1 MLSDPIAD
9 LLTRIRNAFA
19 AKHKTIEAPHS
30 KLKENLLKILKDN
43 QYIKEVKVIGKKPK
57 AKLAITLRYP
67 QQQAAVSNLTRIS
80 KPGRRVYVSVSDL
93 SKVTKGR
100 GILILSTPKGLMTAK
115 NAKKK
120 NLGGEILCKVS

>member
-19 AKHKTIEAPHS
+19 ARHKTIEAPHS
-30 KLKENLLKILKDN
+30 KLKESLLKILKDN

-57 AKLAITLRYP
+57 AKLSITLRYP

-80 KPGRRVYVSVSDL
+80 KPGRRVYVSISDL

-100 GILILSTPKGLMTAK
+100 GIVILSTSKGLMTAK
-115 NAKKK
+115 DAKKK